1 MKLVCYSHSQMEPH
15 TIQDKGYNAVM
26 RYRKGGHW
34 AYDVENANIRVI

>member
-1 MKLVCYSHSQMEPH
+1 MNRLQSDLQIEPH
-15 TIQDKGYNAVM
+15 TIQDKGYSAVM